1 MIFLGI
7 GSNLS
12 SSFGDRFKNIDL
24 AVSFLKEKKIKLI
37 KKSSFYESLSY
48 PNKKFPKYINIVIS
62 TETHLPP
69 EKLAEI
75 ILKVEK
81 RLGRKRIKKNEP
93 RTCDIDILDYNG
105 KNINFEFNDFKFL
118 VPHKNMATRNFVLY
132 PLKEVCSNWK
142 HPITNDLINDLI
154 EKLSNEDK
162 NSILKINKN

>member
-7 GSNLS
+7 GSNLAS
-12 SSFGDRFKNIDL
+12 EHGNRFKNIDL
-24 AVSFLKEKKIKLI
+24 SIRYLLEEEIKLI

-62 TETHLPP
+62 IETPLPP

-81 RLGRKRIKKNEP
+81 RLGRKRTKKNEP